1 MGGVVDSEVKTY
13 LAVSLQVLTNADGL
27 LDQVVQVLWKV
38 RGETLGLEDS
48 QDLVAGN
55 ETDLGNTMR
64 ISEDDT

>member
-1 MGGVVDSEVKTY
+1 MGGVVGSEVKTY